1 MAIEP
6 VNVPATLRT
15 VDPKLAAE
23 KKDGDKN
30 YWQQK
35 ADEAK
40 ARHDYMEYE
49 NAIKM
54 LGAKPAE
61 SPFQVKGEIN
71 LGNYNPQEQQKE
83 AQTRMDQ
90 ALKDKDEKIDA
101 ERKRAEEAERKLN
114 EEKLDTIRRDFSSQ
128 MTEIQKTMEKL
139 ATANQNEGR
148 SIYEKFLEQYKGA
161 MEVAKTFGGEKTT
174 SGHDPTIDLQIKKME
189 FENIERDREFQW
201 KMRQDEKHW
210 EMEKL
215 KIADDHSYRQA
226 QLNQESKKTEMIAN
240 FPTMIG
246 AAIAKGLMDRG
257 QGETQQQGIQQR
269 GVNQE
274 PAKSYHIETTEG
286 QGGEVICPQCKTM
299 IGFGP
304 TQDAAQC
311 INCKTNYKIQ
321 RAPGQTQP
329 PPPPHDLSEVH
340 IDQPI
345 STYEEDN

>member
-6 VNVPATLRT
+6 VNVPATLKA

-23 KKDGDKN
+23 KKEGDKN

-35 ADEAK
+35 ADEAR

-54 LGAKPAE
+54 LGAKPAD

-71 LGNYNPQEQQKE
+71 LGSYNPQEQQKE
-83 AQTRMDQ
+83 AQERMDA
-90 ALKDKDEKIDA
+90 ALKEKDESVAK
-101 ERKRAEEAERKLN
+101 ERKRAEEAEQKLQD
-114 EEKLDTIRRDFSSQ
+114 ERLDGLRRDFTGQ
-128 MTEIQKTMEKL
+128 MTELNKTIEKL
-139 ATANQNEGR
+139 AHSGEKDSHN
-148 SIYEKFLEQYKGA
+148 IYEQFMTQYKSA
-161 MEVAKTFGGEKTT
+161 MEVAKTFGAEKN
-174 SGHDPTIDLQIKKME
+174 GGGQDPTITLAIKKLE
-189 FENIERDREFQW
+189 FDQAEKDREFKW
-201 KMRQDEKHW
+201 KMHLDEKNW
-210 EMEKL
+210 EKEKMQM
-215 KIADDHSYRQA
+215 ADDHSYRQA
-226 QLNQESKKTEMIAN
+226 QLNQEAKKTEMIAG

-269 GVNQE
+269 GVNPE
-274 PAKSYHIETTEG
+274 TPKLYHIETAEG
-286 QGGEVICPQCKTM
+286 QGGEVTCPHCKSM

-321 RAPGQTQP
+321 RASGQTQTQP
-329 PPPPHDLSEVH
+329 PSSTTPLEPE
-340 IDQPI
+340 QPV
-345 STYEEDN
+345 SSYEEDN